1 MTWTILA
8 ALSLA
13 IWLYLLLFRG
23 GFWRADQRL
32 GTPAPAPDPW
42 PAVAAIVPARDEA
55 EVIGRALGS
64 VLTQDYPGPLHIV
77 VVDDHS
83 RDGTAEEARVA
94 AQASARGEHFEL
106 VQARALP
113 PAWTGKL
120 WALAEG
126 QSRAQAAM
134 PEARYFWFTDGDIE
148 HDPTTLRRLVA
159 KADGDALD
167 LVSLMAS
174 LSCEGF
180 WARLLIPP
188 FVFFFQKLTPFPWVN
203 DPRKATAA
211 AAGGCILVDAQALD
225 AAGGLASI
233 KGALIDDCALAR
245 AIKTEGRVRGRGIWL
260 GLATDSRSI
269 RPYQGLGAIWEM
281 VARCAY
287 TQLRHS
293 PVRLAGTLLAMALT
307 YVVPPVVALGAPLHG
322 QAPAAVLGL
331 AAWGLMTGAFWPTL
345 KLYCQPPWLAP
356 LLPLAAL
363 FYGAMTLDSA
373 LRHGRGKGGAWK
385 GRVQTSTGTVEPPSR
400 GG

>member
-13 IWLYLLLFRG
+13 IWLYLLSFRG
-23 GFWRADQRL
+23 GFWRVNQRL
-32 GTPAPAPDPW
+32 GTPAPAPDLW
-42 PAVAAIVPARDEA
+42 PSVIAIMPARDEA

-64 VLTQDYPGPLHIV
+64 VLAQDYPGPLHIV

-83 RDGTAEEARVA
+83 SDGTADEARVA
-94 AQASARGEHFEL
+94 AQASARGEHIEL

-126 QSRAQAAM
+126 LSRAREAV
-134 PEARYFWFTDGDIE
+134 PEARFLWFTDADIE

-159 KADGDALD
+159 KADGGALD

-188 FVFFFQKLTPFPWVN
+188 FVFFFQKLYPFPWVN
-203 DPRKATAA
+203 DPRRTTAA
-211 AAGGCILVDAQALD
+211 AAGGCMLLDAQALE
-225 AAGGLASI
+225 AAGGLAPI

-245 AIKTEGRVRGRGIWL
+245 AIKTEGLGIWL

-269 RPYQGLGAIWEM
+269 RPYQDLGAIWEM

-307 YVVPPVVALGAPLHG
+307 YVVPPVVALGGGPCTARPRL
-322 QAPAAVLGL
+322 QVS
-331 AAWGLMTGAFWPTL
+331 AWRP
-345 KLYCQPPWLAP
+345 
-356 LLPLAAL
+356 
-363 FYGAMTLDSA
+363 
-373 LRHGRGKGGAWK
+373 GG
-385 GRVQTSTGTVEPPSR
+385 S
-400 GG
+400 